1 LLKIDNIHVNYG
13 LFQALRGVS
22 MEINEGEIVALLGS
36 NGAGKTT
43 TIQTIS
49 GQNAVLQG
57 DILYRGQSIK
67 NMPAHERVNQGIIQ
81 CPEGRKLFPFMTI
94 TENLLLGGHPK
105 AVRGKRKENFELCYE
120 LFPKLKERA
129 NQQAGTLSG
138 GEQQMVAVA
147 RALMSSPKILML
159 DEPSLGLAPVI
170 VEDIFETLVKINKLG
185 VTILLVEQN
194 VAASLEIADR
204 AYVIEQGANV
214 MSGNSQDLL
223 HDENLQKAYLGI

>member
-1 LLKIDNIHVNYG
+1 MLSINNIHVNYG

-22 MEINEGEIVALLGS
+22 MEIKEGEIVALLGS

-49 GQNAVLQG
+49 GQNAVLEG
-57 DILYRGQSIK
+57 DILYHGKSIK

-81 CPEGRKLFPFMTI
+81 CPEGRKLFPFMSI
-94 TENLLLGGHPK
+94 TENLLLGAHPK
-105 AVRGKRKENFELCYE
+105 AVRAKRQQNMELCYD

-129 NQQAGTLSG
+129 NQMAGTLSG
-138 GEQQMVAVA
+138 GEQQMVAIA
-147 RALMSSPKILML
+147 RALMSDPKILML

-170 VEDIFETLVKINKLG
+170 VEDIFETLLRINKMG

-214 MSGNSQDLL
+214 MSGNSKDLL
-223 HDENLQKAYLGI
+223 GDENLQKAYLGI